1 MKRKRHTPEQV
12 IRKLRLADAELATGT
27 PLPDVLKKLE
37 VSEPTYLRWRK
48 EYGKT
53 NPERMRQLKDLAKE
67 NERLKRIVA
76 DQQLDIE
83 VLKEVMKGKF

>member
-12 IRKLRLADAELATGT
+12 IRKLRLADAELSAGT
-27 PLPDVLKKLE
+27 SIEDILKKLE
-37 VSEPTYLRWRK
+37 ISQATYSRWRS

-83 VLKEVMKGKF
+83 VLREVVKGKF